1 MRTRWPAAA
10 LLGAALASGCG
21 GLGNA
26 DAEKLVRT
34 YLARVAEA
42 YRASDAEIAGP
53 LVGDEQ
59 AKKLL
64 GLIGV
69 KRDAGI
75 TLDAQLLEVRFER
88 FSRGGGEVLVDT
100 RERWYYRDRRIGSG
114 EQVGADSTD
123 AYHVRYHLAR
133 PKDRWVV
140 ERLEFLDPP
149 EVGRKSAPVTTDVR
163 VLHGML
169 APPQTPSSAPASAP
183 GERR

>member
-1 MRTRWPAAA
+1 MRTRWRAAA
-10 LLGAALASGCG
+10 LLGAALAGCG
-21 GLGNA
+21 GMRDA
-26 DAEKLVRT
+26 DAERLVRT
-34 YLARVAEA
+34 YLDRVAEA
-42 YRASDAEIAGP
+42 YRTSDEQVVEP

-59 AKKLL
+59 GKKLL

-75 TLDAQLLEVRFER
+75 TLDAKLLEIRFER
-88 FSRGGGEVLVDT
+88 FSRAGGEVLVDT
-100 RERWYYRDRRIGSG
+100 RERWYYRDRKIGTG
-114 EQVGADSTD
+114 EQAGADSTD

-149 EVGRKSAPVTTDVR
+149 EVGRKTAPVTTDVR

-169 APPQTPSSAPASAP
+169 APPQTAP
-183 GERR
+183 GPAAAPGGRP